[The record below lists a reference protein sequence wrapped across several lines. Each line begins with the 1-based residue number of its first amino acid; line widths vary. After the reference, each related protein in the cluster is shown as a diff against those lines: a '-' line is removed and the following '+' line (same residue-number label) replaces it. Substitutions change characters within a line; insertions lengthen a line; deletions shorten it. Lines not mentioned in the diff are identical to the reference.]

1 MIFWKEWRALRG
13 RFLALGAFYAITV
26 LLLPIASFLDIDW
39 IEFIPIALLGWGAT
53 LILIPAILGMDAY
66 VGERDQETED
76 FLLSKPI
83 GKTGLIAAKYGIRA
97 LLTLLLTAGLMAV
110 LTVRIAGAVDT
121 LYLSTR
127 PYVMWY
133 VILSV
138 LVGQQVVLMLTMA
151 ISVRAPFQSTA
162 LIVGGALGAVV
173 AAAPVLTS
181 SWQLTRLQAP
191 WASFRVLVL
200 LLLLS
205 SALACSL
212 LVRREV
218 GRSAA

>member
-13 RFLALGAFYAITV
+13 RFLALGAFYAITA
-26 LLLPIASFLDIDW
+26 LLLPVDVLIDVDW
-39 IEFIPIALLGWGAT
+39 IEVVPVTLLGWGAL

-76 FLLSKPI
+76 FLLSKPMSK
-83 GKTGLIAAKYGIRA
+83 GRLIAAKYGSRA
-97 LLTLLLTAGLMAV
+97 LLTLLLTAGLLALLM
-110 LTVRIAGAVDT
+110 VRIGGAVDT

-127 PYVMWY
+127 PYVVWY

-138 LVGQQVVLMLTMA
+138 LAGQQVVLMLTMA
-151 ISVRAPFQSTA
+151 VSVRAPFQSTA
-162 LIVGGALGAVV
+162 LILGGSLGAAV

-191 WASFRVLVL
+191 WSSFRLLVVL
-200 LLLLS
+200 LLLS
-205 SALACSL
+205 GALACSVL
-212 LVRREV
+212 LRREV
-218 GRSAA
+218 GRSSA